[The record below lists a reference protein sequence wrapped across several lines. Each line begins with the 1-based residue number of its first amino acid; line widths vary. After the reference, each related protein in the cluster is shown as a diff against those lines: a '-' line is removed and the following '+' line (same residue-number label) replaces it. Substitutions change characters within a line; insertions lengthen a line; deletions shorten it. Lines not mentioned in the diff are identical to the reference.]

1 MKTVN
6 QTKVHAMNNSLKTST
21 NSQPS
26 TQTSQLI
33 NTSSPTIE
41 QPSAWMRDGY
51 SPTEIILAAAILT
64 SLLMGGVAT
73 VIMAM
78 TGLVKTLAPATVNQ
92 SKKENN
98 L

>member
-1 MKTVN
+1 
-6 QTKVHAMNNSLKTST
+6 MNILLTTST

-26 TQTSQLI
+26 TQTSRLI
-33 NTSSPTIE
+33 TTSSPTIE

-64 SLLMGGVAT
+64 SFLMGGVAT

-78 TGLVKTLAPATVNQ
+78 TGLVKTLAPESDGKPNQ
-92 SKKENN
+92 PKKKII
-98 L
+98 

>member
-1 MKTVN
+1 
-6 QTKVHAMNNSLKTST
+6 MNILLTTSS

-33 NTSSPTIE
+33 TTSSPTIE

-78 TGLVKTLAPATVNQ
+78 TGLVKTLAPQTVNQ
-92 SKKENN
+92 SNQKRK
-98 L
+98 

>member
-1 MKTVN
+1 
-6 QTKVHAMNNSLKTST
+6 MNTSVITST

-26 TQTSQLI
+26 TQTSQLTT
-33 NTSSPTIE
+33 TSSPTIE

-64 SLLMGGVAT
+64 SLLMGGIAT

-78 TGLVKTLAPATVNQ
+78 TGLVKTLAPAIVNQ
-92 SKKENN
+92 AKEKRK
-98 L
+98 

>member
-6 QTKVHAMNNSLKTST
+6 QTEVHAMNTTLATATK
-21 NSQPS
+21 SQPS

-33 NTSSPTIE
+33 TTSSPTIE
-41 QPSAWMRDGY
+41 QPSAWMRHGY

-78 TGLVKTLAPATVNQ
+78 TGLVKTLAPEIVNQ
-92 SKKENN
+92 SNQKRK
-98 L
+98 

>member
-33 NTSSPTIE
+33 TTSSPTIE

-64 SLLMGGVAT
+64 SLSMGGVAT

-78 TGLVKTLAPATVNQ
+78 TGLVKTVAPEAVNQ
-92 SKKENN
+92 TCRKTK
-98 L
+98 